1 MNLMFWKKKHDAGSR
16 AEEAE
21 GDSSVNKEVQEPLDS
36 IAEAPES
43 NPESPEQER
52 SESSIEPP
60 AQESPVKTGLVA
72 RMKSKFTSFARY
84 FSKAPAF
91 QAGEGSVSDAHG
103 SSDVTPDDIA
113 AKNPDPEISDQKTPV
128 KPGLIAQINSKFSA
142 LALRFK
148 KAPVP
153 DAEENQGEDTHH
165 RSKESSDGAKEST
178 IKLGVVAQIKA
189 KLAAMTLR
197 FKRAPEPAMAEDRGK
212 KTPRRS
218 KDDAGDTEEASEPSL
233 ISLVKSLLA
242 AFVSYY
248 KKHLIFTLLLLSLSG
263 IVYNAWD
270 IIFPPLVRK
279 PTPHNVAKPRIHEPA
294 PQTDAEAIKKK
305 SEEAQARADTLKKE
319 SEEAQIQAE
328 ALKKASEEA
337 QAKAEELSKKE
348 EEEKTRAEELRKKE
362 EEEKAGT
369 EALKKNEEEE
379 KARTEALKKKN
390 AEEKTRADALKKSSR
405 QTGEVT
411 TSFTSKGEVAV
422 GSNDPK
428 ATAKSL
434 KEAIEAMNNGS
445 SGRTLPKPAK

>member
-21 GDSSVNKEVQEPLDS
+21 GDSSVNKEAQEPLDS

-52 SESSIEPP
+52 SESSTESPE
-60 AQESPVKTGLVA
+60 QESTVKTGLVA

-103 SSDVTPDDIA
+103 NSEVTPDDVA
-113 AKNPDPEISDQKTPV
+113 AKNLDPETSDQKTPV
-128 KPGLIAQINSKFSA
+128 KLGLIAQINLRFST

-153 DAEENQGEDTHH
+153 DAEENQGKDARH
-165 RSKESSDGAKEST
+165 RSKENSDGAEEGT
-178 IKLGVVAQIKA
+178 IKLGAVAQIKA

-197 FKRAPEPAMAEDRGK
+197 FKRAPGSAMAEDRGK
-212 KTPRRS
+212 KMPRRS
-218 KDDAGDTEEASEPSL
+218 KDDAGGAEEASEEPSL

-294 PQTDAEAIKKK
+294 PQTDAEALKRK
-305 SEEAQARADTLKKE
+305 SEEAQARADILKKE
-319 SEEAQIQAE
+319 SEEAQVQAE
-328 ALKKASEEA
+328 VLKKASEEA
-337 QAKAEELSKKE
+337 QAKAEELRKKE
-348 EEEKTRAEELRKKE
+348 EEEKTRAEELKKKE
-362 EEEKAGT
+362 EEEKVRA
-369 EALKKNEEEE
+369 
-379 KARTEALKKKN
+379 EALKKKN

-405 QTGEVT
+405 QIGEVT